1 MNIAFKSFKAY
12 LKLYELTG
20 KAFYLARAMGSLKH
34 CLRLYREYRN
44 DRTNTIIREV
54 A

>member
-1 MNIAFKSFKAY
+1 MKVTFKSFKAY

-34 CLRLYREYRN
+34 CLRLYRDYKNDSTIEYKLG
-44 DRTNTIIREV
+44 

>member
-1 MNIAFKSFKAY
+1 MSIAFKSFKAY

-34 CLRLYREYRN
+34 CLRLYKQHKN
-44 DRTNTIIREV
+44 DRTITIISEV

>member
-1 MNIAFKSFKAY
+1 MKVSFKSFKAY

-34 CLRLYREYRN
+34 CLRLYREHREN
-44 DRTNTIIREV
+44 STIEYKLG